1 MAKLEEASWDE
12 AISLIAKKFTEIKKK
27 HGPDSLGFLS
37 SSRCTNEENYI
48 FQKLGRMMG
57 TNNVDNCAR
66 VCHSA
71 SVSGLAACYG
81 SGAATNSFDQI
92 RDTDLLLV
100 IGANPYEA
108 HPIVGLK
115 IKDAIKNGTQLIVGD
130 PRKTQLAE
138 KADVWLNLI
147 PGTNIALL
155 NGIINVILKRGA

>member
-1 MAKLEEASWDE
+1 
-12 AISLIAKKFTEIKKK
+12 
-27 HGPDSLGFLS
+27 
-37 SSRCTNEENYI
+37 
-48 FQKLGRMMG
+48 MMG

-71 SVSGLAACYG
+71 SVSGLAACFG

-92 RDTDLLLV
+92 RDTELLFV

-115 IKDAIKNGTQLIVGD
+115 IKDAIKNGTKLIVGD

-155 NGIINVILKRGA
+155 NGIIHVILKEGLEDKEFIKKRTEGFNELKKRCREIYTGTRFRYNRCSQGQDY